1 MKQQVKRRQP
11 SQPRAH
17 KTQWL
22 IFESAARLLDQEGLE
37 GFNTNRLSE
46 LSGLSVGTIYQ
57 YFSDKRAILV
67 ALAQHEQ
74 ERAMLEVRRLL
85 TTDLAGLPADSD
97 FPRVRALVR
106 AILHTYG
113 GRQRAHK
120 ILIELALQSGSQQ
133 QPDGTATALT
143 TLLTAAASSR
153 SGTSM
158 ILNETDVFV
167 LIQAVIGAIRAALS
181 RDMRLLKKPQF
192 EDALV
197 DLISGF
203 LRARRG
209 QQHPDLRHHSAAQ
222 G

>member
-1 MKQQVKRRQP
+1 MKQQVRRRQP
-11 SQPRAH
+11 RQRRAH

-46 LSGLSVGTIYQ
+46 LSGFSVGTIYQ

-74 ERAMLEVRRLL
+74 ERAMQEVRRLL
-85 TTDLAGLPADSD
+85 TTDLASLPADSD
-97 FPRVRALVR
+97 FPLVRALVR

-133 QPDGTATALT
+133 QPDGTVTALT
-143 TLLTAAASSR
+143 TLLTLGVTSR
-153 SGTSM
+153 AGTSNM
-158 ILNETDVFV
+158 LTETDAFV
-167 LIQAVIGAIRAALS
+167 LAHAVIGPIRAALS
-181 RDMRLLKKPQF
+181 HDLRLLKKPQF

-197 DLISGF
+197 DLITSF
-203 LRARRG
+203 LRARWG
-209 QQHPDLRHHSAAQ
+209 QQHPDLRHHSVTQA
-222 G
+222 